1 MVRQPSMHKGEDLHN
16 REPDMDQDFIAI
28 VGLGVTMLALMWNT
42 RSETFRRF
50 AEMKQD
56 TTAQFTEMKQDTTAQ
71 FAEMKQDTNAR
82 FAEMKQDT
90 NARFAEMK
98 QDTNA
103 RFAEMKQDT
112 TAQFAEMKQSMDTL
126 KQDLDA
132 RFDSVERKTDT
143 LTHIVYGLAERTARI
158 EGVLLGPGQPADN
171 GGRGPWRAEQLVQEE
186 EDRPISAEGA

>member
-56 TTAQFTEMKQDTTAQ
+56 TTAQ
-71 FAEMKQDTNAR
+71 